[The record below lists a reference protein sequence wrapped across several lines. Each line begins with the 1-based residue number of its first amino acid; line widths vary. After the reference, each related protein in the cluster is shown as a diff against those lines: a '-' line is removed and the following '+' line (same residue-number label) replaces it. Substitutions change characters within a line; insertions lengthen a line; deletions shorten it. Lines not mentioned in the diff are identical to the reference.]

1 MSPTPSRG
9 FSNLE
14 RNQASQKA
22 SNLAGIPH
30 PTTQLCSKS
39 STPLLDRVCT
49 YTLVVAAF
57 LLLLEILPAFFDGR
71 VRAITGGR

>member
-1 MSPTPSRG
+1 
-9 FSNLE
+9 
-14 RNQASQKA
+14 
-22 SNLAGIPH
+22 
-30 PTTQLCSKS
+30 
-39 STPLLDRVCT
+39 VCT